1 VVSRFSYVERV
12 LAAALHDQRSHFI
25 ATASRSSSG
34 DSPNDGFTL
43 DRWMADVLG
52 PSGKQSGLITLLQ
65 EQNQIWIYFSL
76 RIPLTCLY
84 GEA

>member
-52 PSGKQSGLITLLQ
+52 PSGKQ
-65 EQNQIWIYFSL
+65 
-76 RIPLTCLY
+76 
-84 GEA
+84 